1 MSVASQPQPAKVL
14 SSGGVQRIW
23 RWIVAHEGE
32 PAPYDAG
39 LAGRVALVAV
49 AALAIA
55 YTVTLSLYTFGLQDT
70 FATHAEDLGIM
81 DQALW
86 NTVHGHFL
94 YETICNPIGDL
105 NCQGGVIRFAIHFE
119 PILIP
124 LALLYLIAPQV
135 KLLLFLQ
142 AAVVASGAFPAYLLA
157 TKRLRHPLWGLLA
170 AALFLAYPPLSAAVV
185 DDFHPEVF
193 AATILL
199 WAFYCL
205 TTRRYRGLLL
215 CLALALLCK
224 ETMTLDVIGIGLFVA
239 LFHRRVR
246 LGLGI
251 VLMGALTLALAL
263 ALMRVFSP
271 LGHSPVTG
279 RFAGLLHAP
288 AQTLLAMAHDSA
300 RRAYLL
306 KLLGPV
312 GFLPLLSPWVAL
324 IALPS
329 VALNLLSSDPLMYS
343 GLYQYNTDI
352 AAVFIVAAV
361 DALAWVAP
369 LISRWLSVARA
380 RLRASH
386 TPGWLATLVRPQAL
400 VVIALIPV
408 LVIGLG
414 DQASR
419 IYQQVTV
426 RHIWPVVT
434 QHDRLGAQI
443 AAEIPPDASVSAQST
458 LAPHLS
464 QRQTIYQFPS
474 GAQDADYIF
483 LDVTT
488 GNFYP
493 FTSPAKYVAA
503 VRQVMTSG
511 DYTFAD
517 ARDGYLLLR
526 REGVNGS
533 GATASGQPDAAFYS
547 FAYATSLEDA
557 QTVNASFTGG
567 LRLVGYRVNPPRV
580 SRTEPELTITTY
592 WEDSQPISAPQT
604 VVMTLTQPD
613 GSRIVL
619 ADSLTQEWLP
629 PIAWTPG
636 HIIQIQTW
644 PVYLDASK
652 PGNYTLGVEV
662 RDGAPETQPPL
673 NANVAATLT
682 TSAGASGLPRLD
694 PGGST
699 VFLATVP
706 LR

>member
-1 MSVASQPQPAKVL
+1 MSVAPQSAKTA
-14 SSGGVQRIW
+14 SPGVFQRFW
-23 RWIVAHEGE
+23 RWILAHESE
-32 PAPYDAG
+32 PAPYNAG
-39 LAGRVALVAV
+39 VAGRVAVAVV
-49 AALAIA
+49 AALAVA
-55 YTVTLSLYTFGLQDT
+55 YTVIFSLYTFGLQDT

-86 NTVHGHFL
+86 NTAHGHFL

-105 NCQGGVIRFAIHFE
+105 NCQGGVVRFAIHFE

-124 LALLYLIAPQV
+124 LALLYLVIPSV
-135 KLLLFLQ
+135 KLLLLLQ

-157 TKRLRHPLWGLLA
+157 TRRLRNPLWGLLI
-170 AALFLAYPPLSAAVV
+170 AALFLAYPPLTAAVV

-205 TTRRYRGLLL
+205 TTRRYRWLII
-215 CLALALLCK
+215 CLVLALLCK
-224 ETMTLDVIGIGLFVA
+224 ETMTLDVIGIGVFVA

-246 LGLGI
+246 LGVGI
-251 VLMGALTLALAL
+251 ALMGVLTLALAL

-300 RRAYLL
+300 RRSYLV

-329 VALNLLSSDPLMYS
+329 IALNLLSSDPLMYS

-352 AAVFIVAAV
+352 AAVLIVASV

-369 LISRWLSVARA
+369 LVSRWLTAARE
-380 RLRASH
+380 RLRAAH
-386 TPGWLATLVRPQAL
+386 APAWLAAIVRPQTL
-400 VVIALIPV
+400 IVLALIPA

-419 IYQQVTV
+419 VYQQLTV
-426 RHIWPVVT
+426 RHIWPTIT
-434 QHDRLGAQI
+434 QHDRLGEQI
-443 AAEIPPDASVSAQST
+443 AAEIPPNASVSAQST

-464 QRQTIYQFPS
+464 HRMAMYQFPS
-474 GAQDADYIF
+474 GAQNADYVF

-493 FTSPAKYVAA
+493 FTRPADYVSA
-503 VRQVMTSG
+503 VRQVMASG

-517 ARDGYLLLR
+517 ARDGYLLLKR
-526 REGVNGS
+526 GGS
-533 GATASGQPDAAFYS
+533 GIIAGAGIPASSPFYS
-547 FAYATSLEDA
+547 FAYAGSLGGA
-557 QTVNASFTGG
+557 QPVGATFAGG
-567 LRLVGYRVNPPRV
+567 LHLVGYQVDPPRV
-580 SRTEPELTITTY
+580 SRTEPELTVTTY
-592 WEDSQPISAPQT
+592 WEVDRPISAAQT
-604 VVMTLTQPD
+604 VVMTLTPPT
-613 GSRIVL
+613 GPRIVL

-629 PIAWTPG
+629 PSAWTPG
-636 HIIQIQTW
+636 HVILMRTW
-644 PVYLDASK
+644 PVYLDASIL
-652 PGNYTLGVEV
+652 GNYTLGVEV
-662 RDGAPETQPPL
+662 RSGAPESQPPVS
-673 NANVAATLT
+673 ANVAATLAS
-682 TSAGASGLPRLD
+682 SAGASGLPRLD

-699 VFLATVP
+699 VFLANVP